1 VRLFHPTSIR
11 PLFSR
16 LFDDAA
22 LFPPASAPMSEAVA
36 DHGTHTKAWY
46 ADLVRAFVCPDGR
59 LAELDHAAQHARFG
73 DVNIAITVPGGVAA
87 VAEARA
93 RAAEF
98 GWLHVR
104 AIEVP
109 SPAAELQAA
118 IAMLVDRGP
127 ESVFVEIPVSEVGT
141 DTTVALNAAGLGLKL
156 RTGGTSAS
164 AFPTTAQLANAL
176 GHACNSG
183 VRLKCTAG
191 LHNAIRHVDSDTGFA
206 HHGFLNVLWAI
217 QLLQSNVG
225 MAAAEE
231 ALATTDPL
239 TVRTAVGGFSS
250 EDAAALRG
258 QFASIGSC
266 SITEPLDDLVALDL
280 VPAP

>member
-1 VRLFHPTSIR
+1 MRLFHTTSIR

-22 LFPPASAPMSEAVA
+22 LFPPASTPMSDAVA
-36 DHGTHTKAWY
+36 VHGTHTKAWY
-46 ADLVRAFVCPDGR
+46 ADLVGVFVCPDGR
-59 LAELDHAAQHARFG
+59 LAELDQAAQHARFG

-93 RAAEF
+93 TAAEF
-98 GWLHVR
+98 GWLHVK

-109 SPAAELQAA
+109 STAAELHAA
-118 IAMLVDRGP
+118 IATLADDGP
-127 ESVFVEIPVSEVGT
+127 ETVFVEMPVSEIDT

-156 RTGGTSAS
+156 RTGGTSAT
-164 AFPTTAQLANAL
+164 AFPTTAQLASAL
-176 GHACNSG
+176 GHACSSG
-183 VRLKCTAG
+183 VRFKCTAG
-191 LHNAIRHVDSDTGFA
+191 LHNAIRHIDPDTGFA

-217 QLLQSNVG
+217 QLLQSNIG
-225 MAAAEE
+225 LAAAED
-231 ALATTDPL
+231 ALAMTDPL
-239 TVRTAVGGFSS
+239 TVRTAVGGFSG